1 MSTVLQTFIAQRVER
16 IPCGQAV
23 NKSQRLES
31 CQQNSSRVRIRAR
44 CGEGGMRGG
53 RFVFFQYMHF
63 ENKVRNTV
71 TVPYSENVDTS
82 GSTMPAC
89 AAYNYLTNDC

>member
-1 MSTVLQTFIAQRVER
+1 MTFIAQRFER

-44 CGEGGMRGG
+44 CGEAGGGLRGG
-53 RFVFFQYMHF
+53 RFVFFSMHF
-63 ENKVRNTV
+63 ENKVRNTNC
-71 TVPYSENVDTS
+71 E
-82 GSTMPAC
+82 
-89 AAYNYLTNDC
+89 

>member
-1 MSTVLQTFIAQRVER
+1 MSAEFIKSPHQGQVWGGGDERRTF
-16 IPCGQAV
+16 C
-23 NKSQRLES
+23 
-31 CQQNSSRVRIRAR
+31 
-44 CGEGGMRGG
+44 
-53 RFVFFQYMHF
+53 FFQYMHF